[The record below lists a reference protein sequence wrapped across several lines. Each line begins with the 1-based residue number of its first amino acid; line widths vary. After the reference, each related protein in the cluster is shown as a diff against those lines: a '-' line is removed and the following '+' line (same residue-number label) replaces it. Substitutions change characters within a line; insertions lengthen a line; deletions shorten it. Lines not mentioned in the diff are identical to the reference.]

1 MKDGARV
8 RGRITATVYGS
19 DGRVKRNRPGF
30 WRRLLG
36 LPGRPMR
43 SVRHNIVTNQGDAL
57 IADCVNGVGVLQKVD
72 ASHGF
77 IQVGTGWTGNSTK
90 ANTRCNVPTG
100 APEPLD
106 AGYPALRAAYGEE
119 GDNVV
124 VYRAT
129 FEAGA
134 LAANGINEAALLN
147 GTDGAALCLAY
158 GQLLPS
164 ANVTAQDSLQVEWE
178 LSFLGT

>member
-8 RGRITATVYGS
+8 QGRIMVTVLGP
-19 DGRVKRNRPGF
+19 DGRVKRREPGLL
-30 WRRLLG
+30 RRVLG
-36 LPGRPMR
+36 IPGRAMR
-43 SVRHNIVTNQGDAL
+43 SVTHNIVTNQGDAL
-57 IADCVNGVGVLQKVD
+57 IADCVNGAAVLQKVD
-72 ASHGF
+72 GAHGF

-90 ANTRCNVPTG
+90 ANTRCNTPTG
-100 APEPLD
+100 NAEPLD
-106 AGYPALRAAYGEE
+106 AGYPALQAAFGLD

-147 GTDGAALCLAY
+147 GSDGAALCLAY
-158 GQLLPS
+158 GQLDPA
-164 ANVTAQDSLQVEWE
+164 ANVTAQDTLQVEWE
-178 LSFLGT
+178 LSFVGT